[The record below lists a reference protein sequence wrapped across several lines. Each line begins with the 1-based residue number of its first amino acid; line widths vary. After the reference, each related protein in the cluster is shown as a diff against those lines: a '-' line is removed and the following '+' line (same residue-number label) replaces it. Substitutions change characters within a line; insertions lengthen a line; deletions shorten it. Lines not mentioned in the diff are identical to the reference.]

1 MKNHVLALLTGF
13 IGLAII
19 LAGCN
24 RGQVSVDETYAAMR
38 PLKQLELPDQVTD
51 NLVIIVSNVADQSS
65 SYKNYIELEIN
76 DRKVRPNWDV
86 SNIENTYTY
95 RLRLRPGYY
104 KVKAHYYAYIGWGE
118 DRYPIETEDLVQVT
132 SLQRTVLTCNIVK
145 RPNGEPVDK
154 KMYFKTQNEPFDTSL
169 IGPSVAQP
177 VAAEPAA
184 KPADA
189 PTVVQ
194 APPAVVPS
202 VQTVA
207 ETIALQINTVPEH
220 CQVIVDD
227 QVVGQSPLKIA
238 VQRNSDHVLQAAAA
252 GYRTGFK
259 VIDRAAFTGKDQL
272 IVILELEREKE

>member
-13 IGLAII
+13 IGLAIV

-194 APPAVVPS
+194 APLLLFPVCRRLLRPLPCRSIRYQSIVRSSSMIRWSVNPRLKLPYRETATMFCRLQPPA
-202 VQTVA
+202 
-207 ETIALQINTVPEH
+207 IARV
-220 CQVIVDD
+220 
-227 QVVGQSPLKIA
+227 SK
-238 VQRNSDHVLQAAAA
+238 
-252 GYRTGFK
+252 
-259 VIDRAAFTGKDQL
+259 
-272 IVILELEREKE
+272 